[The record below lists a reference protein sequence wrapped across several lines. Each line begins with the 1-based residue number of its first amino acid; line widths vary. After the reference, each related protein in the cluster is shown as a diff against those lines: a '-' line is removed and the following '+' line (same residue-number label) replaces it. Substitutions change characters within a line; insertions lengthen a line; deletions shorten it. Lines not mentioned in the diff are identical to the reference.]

1 LFVDG
6 SKKKVDKKRRREH
19 LENPELGQVKAKR
32 PKKNP
37 TSNKQQP
44 KKNKKSPTSN
54 KQKSKKYKI
63 IRTKTRNVKTTIKNG
78 NLFN

>member
-1 LFVDG
+1 MFVDG

-44 KKNKKSPTSN
+44 KK
-54 KQKSKKYKI
+54 YKI
-63 IRTKTRNVKTTIKNG
+63 IRSKITNLKKTKTAIKKG